1 MNFNKL
7 FSFFSDELK
16 FMFKTALR
24 DKDMEFHLIN
34 YEVPWCNEA
43 THAHDEAK
51 FPSDA
56 VTY

>member
-7 FSFFSDELK
+7 FSFFSNELK
-16 FMFKTALR
+16 FVFKTAFR
-24 DKDMEFHLIN
+24 YKNMEFDYIN
-34 YEVPWCNEA
+34 YEVPWCIEA
-43 THAHDEAK
+43 TQAHEDAK